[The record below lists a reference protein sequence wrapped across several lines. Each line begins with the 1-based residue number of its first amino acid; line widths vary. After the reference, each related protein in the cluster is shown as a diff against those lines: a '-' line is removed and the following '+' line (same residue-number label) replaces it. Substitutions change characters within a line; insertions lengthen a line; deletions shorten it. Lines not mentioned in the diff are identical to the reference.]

1 MNTAQPLRQEIAT
14 PHEAEAL
21 IARIG
26 DAMVAL
32 VKICEEETRLVKAGR
47 LADAS
52 ALTPEKT
59 RLASEYLREVERFKT
74 NGPFIGKAAPG
85 HLEELR
91 KAHAAFRDIV
101 AVNLRVVATA
111 QSVAEGVV
119 RGAAE
124 QAAARAAPKGYG
136 ADGTAA
142 ATRTSRPVVISRAS

>member
-1 MNTAQPLRQEIAT
+1 MNAVNSLRQEIAT
-14 PHEAEAL
+14 EHEAEAL

-32 VKICEEETRLVKAGR
+32 VKLCEEETRLMKGGKLTDAAG
-47 LADAS
+47 
-52 ALTPEKT
+52 LTPEKT
-59 RLASEYLREVERFKT
+59 RLASEYLREVERFKA
-74 NGPFIGKAAPG
+74 NGAYIGKATPA
-85 HLEELR
+85 LLDELR

-124 QAAARAAPKGYG
+124 DAASRAAPKAYG
-136 ADGTAA
+136 ADGTAPA
-142 ATRTSRPVVISRAS
+142 KRGPRPLLVSRAS